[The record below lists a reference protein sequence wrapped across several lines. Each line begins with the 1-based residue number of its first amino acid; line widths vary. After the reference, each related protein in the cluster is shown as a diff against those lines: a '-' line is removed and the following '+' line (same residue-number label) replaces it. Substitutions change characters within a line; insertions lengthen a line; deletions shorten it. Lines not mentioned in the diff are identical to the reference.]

1 MILFLCS
8 NYGLQS
14 EKKLEFDHRKKLLS
28 LQVKKVWKMLEIP
41 RRDFR
46 KSTENNEVFSFG
58 KIPKWPKS
66 WSFSEFLFFKR
77 WCFLQ
82 AFCTFFPQASR
93 NAKSI
98 VPHFRKIDLKKNL
111 QNTIREF
118 HGLYEWTYF
127 SKKGDSEPISW
138 TLFRVRLPKRNT
150 NVDFKGTVLLA
161 SC

>member
-28 LQVKKVWKMLEIP
+28 LQVKKMWKMFEIF
-41 RRDFR
+41 RKGFR

-98 VPHFRKIDLKKNL
+98 VLHFRKINLKKNSK
-111 QNTIREF
+111 TPFESFMVSTRERIF
-118 HGLYEWTYF
+118 R
-127 SKKGDSEPISW
+127 KKVIPSRFPEHFFAYASRTEIQMLIS
-138 TLFRVRLPKRNT
+138 RGP
-150 NVDFKGTVLLA
+150 
-161 SC
+161 SS